1 MKKVMLVFA
10 LALVMALAYA
20 QENGRPARP
29 SRVPAVPYPV
39 EWVQPSGDT
48 IMIRII
54 GDENWSCRTT
64 EDGFVL
70 VEDKKGAL
78 CYAKVD
84 KEGGY
89 RATCIVARRPERR
102 TRCELRYIEK
112 MKKNGK
118 LWRRRNG

>member
-1 MKKVMLVFA
+1 MKKIMLVFA

-20 QENGRPARP
+20 QENGRPGRP

-70 VEDKKGAL
+70 VENKKGAL

-102 TRCELRYIEK
+102 RRCELRYIEK
-112 MKKNGK
+112 MKKNEK